1 MFPKFL
7 GAIVTIIHVCLFT
20 ICTWYSL
27 SWVLFYLTEAI
38 QCCKK
43 CKTFFIKKSEVNE
56 GDRALLSHE
65 STDYN
70 SSI

>member
-1 MFPKFL
+1 MYPKFL
-7 GAIVTIIHVCLFT
+7 GAIVIIIHALV
-20 ICTWYSL
+20 
-27 SWVLFYLTEAI
+27 VLYYLVFLILGSVLPKTI

-56 GDRALLSHE
+56 GDRALLNHE

-70 SSI
+70 SSS